1 MMDIEFTP
9 VRMQPVINTPL
20 RVLTLFVSAVLA
32 VIIVLN
38 AR

>member
-1 MMDIEFTP
+1 MNDIEFTP

-20 RVLTLFVSAVLA
+20 RVLVLFVLAVLT

-38 AR
+38 AV